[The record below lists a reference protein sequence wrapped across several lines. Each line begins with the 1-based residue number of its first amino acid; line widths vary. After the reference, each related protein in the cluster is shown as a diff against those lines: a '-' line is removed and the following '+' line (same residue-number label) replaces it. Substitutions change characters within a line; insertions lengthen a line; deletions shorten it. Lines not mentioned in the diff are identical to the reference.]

1 MNPPSEG
8 KLLRKSPYQFDI
20 SPRCLPLPEGRVVV
34 WSELGRWVF
43 GVGIPGG
50 ALYFQCLSGERLD
63 LRAGNEIGLALTQ
76 LRLQGLLTDIPEGII
91 VWSHGS
97 ASDARPEELEA
108 LSRGLGI
115 PASSSPRPNPT
126 WPEPPSRLLPAD
138 VRAERLAVQGKRN
151 RNIMIAALAIV
162 YLGVVAYLF
171 FDLKD
176 TKMVAAKVKMNAD
189 AVSAEASLLDRH
201 RSKWAE
207 LRPVVE
213 TDFHPLELFLS
224 SYRALPNTKE
234 DRYIRFKKLTFLNQF
249 REIEDELRVAREI
262 VLEGFA
268 DQENQQQIPKY
279 AGNLRQSSD
288 LDDFE
293 WAIQPETIDKRSGKL
308 TFTFVGNATE

>member
-1 MNPPSEG
+1 
-8 KLLRKSPYQFDI
+8 
-20 SPRCLPLPEGRVVV
+20 
-34 WSELGRWVF
+34 
-43 GVGIPGG
+43 
-50 ALYFQCLSGERLD
+50 
-63 LRAGNEIGLALTQ
+63 
-76 LRLQGLLTDIPEGII
+76 
-91 VWSHGS
+91 
-97 ASDARPEELEA
+97 
-108 LSRGLGI
+108 
-115 PASSSPRPNPT
+115 
-126 WPEPPSRLLPAD
+126 
-138 VRAERLAVQGKRN
+138 
-151 RNIMIAALAIV
+151 MIAALAIV

-171 FDLKD
+171 FDLKE

-189 AVSAEASLLDRH
+189 AESAKASLLDRH

-213 TDFHPLELFLS
+213 TNYHPLELFLS

-249 REIEDELRVAREI
+249 KEVEDELRVAREI
-262 VLEGFA
+262 ILEGFA
-268 DQENQQQIPKY
+268 DQENQQEIPKY